1 MKKILI
7 IFGAILAI
15 GVVGFVGLRFMTKL
29 ASPET
34 NADYN
39 KNGLS
44 INVFYCQPSKK
55 GREIFGNVV
64 PYDKVW
70 RTGANES
77 TQITFGQ
84 DVKIAGQPLKAGT
97 YTFFTI
103 PRQDKWT
110 VIFNTKLGTWG
121 HFGYEEAKDALRI
134 DLVPSN
140 TESVVEKLTFSYKEA
155 ESAVL
160 LNVAWDKTQID
171 IPISL

>member
-15 GVVGFVGLRFMTKL
+15 GVIGFVGLRFMTKL

-39 KNGLS
+39 KNGLVVK
-44 INVFYCQPSKK
+44 IFYCQPSKK
-55 GREIFGNVV
+55 GREVFGNVV
-64 PYDKVW
+64 PFGKVW
-70 RTGANES
+70 RTGANEA
-77 TQITFGQ
+77 TQITFEQ
-84 DVKIAGQPLKAGT
+84 DVKIAGQPLKAGA

-103 PRQDKWT
+103 PNKDKWT

-121 HFGYEEAKDALRI
+121 HYGYEEAKDALRVEV
-134 DLVPSN
+134 VPSSV
-140 TESVVEKLTFSYKEA
+140 ESEVEKLTFSYKEV
-155 ESAVL
+155 ENNVS
-160 LNVAWDKTQID
+160 LNIAWDKTQID